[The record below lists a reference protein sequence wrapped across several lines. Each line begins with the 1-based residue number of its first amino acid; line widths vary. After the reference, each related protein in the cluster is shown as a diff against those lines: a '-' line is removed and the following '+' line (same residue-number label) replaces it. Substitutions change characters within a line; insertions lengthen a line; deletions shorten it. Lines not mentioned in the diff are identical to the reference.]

1 MITFTIIAALIIA
14 IVAVLALIVFTGG
27 AVFITIFGD
36 LIMFCAIIWAIVK
49 VIKLF
54 TKNNKTQE
62 E

>member
-27 AVFITIFGD
+27 AVFVTVFGD

-54 TKNNKTQE
+54 TKKTE
-62 E
+62 K